1 MTPDDQ
7 CLTARNFLYSAIHN
21 LQTQADIS
29 REEALVLIT
38 GYAVELTAFLLNDS
52 EKIRE
57 LCEDAARDGI
67 AARQNP
73 GAPWN
78 RIENPADL

>member
-1 MTPDDQ
+1 MTHNDQ

-29 REEALVLIT
+29 REEALLLIT
-38 GYAVELTAFLLNDS
+38 GYALDLTAFLLNDA

-78 RIENPADL
+78 QVEKNADA